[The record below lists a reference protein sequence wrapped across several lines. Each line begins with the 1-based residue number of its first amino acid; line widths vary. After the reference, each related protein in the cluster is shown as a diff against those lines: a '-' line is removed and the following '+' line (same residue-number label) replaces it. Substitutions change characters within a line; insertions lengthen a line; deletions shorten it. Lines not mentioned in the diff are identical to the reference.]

1 MKNYFI
7 CTANEEHEILE
18 IEAVFE
24 DEVKAAQWCRD
35 KNASDIFGTYT
46 YSVVSMRVSD
56 QSEVIVV
63 GTVLTA
69 AVILLAVIFIHNIN
83 DSNDKFQ
90 KEVSYMKIK
99 ISPGNIKIKDVICC
113 Q

>member
-24 DEVKAAQWCRD
+24 DEGKAAQWCRD

-46 YSVVSMRVSD
+46 YSVVSMRVS
-56 QSEVIVV
+56 E
-63 GTVLTA
+63 
-69 AVILLAVIFIHNIN
+69 
-83 DSNDKFQ
+83 
-90 KEVSYMKIK
+90 
-99 ISPGNIKIKDVICC
+99 
-113 Q
+113 